1 MRTSLA
7 LPAAAAEIVLLAAA
21 AAFGQGMRGP
31 STPRLEPHLAGQ
43 PPAVQNEPPSTTD
56 YKAATEKATT
66 ATEELPYSGDADRD
80 FVTGMLPH
88 QQGMADI
95 AKVELK
101 YGKDPAMR
109 KLAQSI
115 LDTQQSQIALME
127 QWQAQHPPKP

>member
-1 MRTSLA
+1 MKTSLP
-7 LPAAAAEIVLLAAA
+7 LAAAAAVLLLAAG

-43 PPAVQNEPPSTTD
+43 PPAVQNEAPSTTD
-56 YKAATEKATT
+56 YKAATEKTT
-66 ATEELPYSGDADRD
+66 NATEELPYSGNADHD

-88 QQGMADI
+88 QQGVVDI
-95 AKVELK
+95 AKVELQ
-101 YGKDPAMR
+101 YGKDPALR

-115 LDTQQSQIALME
+115 LDTQQSQMAELQ

>member
-1 MRTSLA
+1 MRTGLA
-7 LPAAAAEIVLLAAA
+7 FPVAAILLLTVG

-43 PPAVQNEPPSTTD
+43 PPAVRDEPPSTTD
-56 YKAATEKATT
+56 YKAATEKTT
-66 ATEELPYSGDADRD
+66 SATEDLTYSGSADHD
-80 FVTGMLPH
+80 FVTGMLPR
-88 QQGMADI
+88 QQGIADV
-95 AKVELK
+95 AKVELQ

-115 LDTQQSQIALME
+115 LDAQASQMALMQ

>member
-1 MRTSLA
+1 MKTSLP
-7 LPAAAAEIVLLAAA
+7 LSAAAILVLAAGVA
-21 AAFGQGMRGP
+21 LGQGMRGP

-43 PPAVQNEPPSTTD
+43 PPAVQNEAPSTTD
-56 YKAATEKATT
+56 YKAATEKATS

-88 QQGMADI
+88 QQGVADI

-109 KLAQSI
+109 KLAQTI
-115 LDTQQSQIALME
+115 LDAQESQMALME

>member
-1 MRTSLA
+1 MKTSLPLWA
-7 LPAAAAEIVLLAAA
+7 GAAILLLAAG

-43 PPAVQNEPPSTTD
+43 PPAVQNEAPSTTD
-56 YKAATEKATT
+56 YKAATEKATS

-88 QQGMADI
+88 QQGVADI

-109 KLAQSI
+109 KLAQTI
-115 LDTQQSQIALME
+115 LDAQESQMALME